1 VEEEKKSPET
11 RRSAPGTGEQYLLAL
26 IKCADWIERPYKQ
39 LSEKN
44 RANTEALKE
53 LYLCACDGVPAEK
66 AAEALKKNPPEGA
79 LRFLR
84 RKHIENLALGNYSE
98 ELSGIKKTTSTLEHD
113 VKMMSDMLTHIAS
126 HVPNFDAMF
135 PERPPGEQEGKTQE
149 NAVEERQENRM
160 QKEPERAGM
169 GYASLTLRESREREQ
184 GTEQLDPKEEK
195 ERRKENIFESGLQK
209 IREWGRA
216 KRIKKEH
223 IPEFM
228 GGLLEKGYSTEQ
240 LDYFLDCMEEGM
252 TLEDV
257 QKFAS
262 PKLPVE
268 LMQRLRML
276 EERKKKDGK

>member
-1 VEEEKKSPET
+1 MEEEKNFPET
-11 RRSAPGTGEQYLLAL
+11 RRSAPGTGEQYLFAL
-26 IKCADWIERPYKQ
+26 IKCADWVERAYKQ
-39 LSEKN
+39 LADKN
-44 RANTEALKE
+44 RANAEALKE

-66 AAEALKKNPPEGA
+66 AAEALKKSPPEGA

-135 PERPPGEQEGKTQE
+135 PERPLGEQEEKTQE
-149 NAVEERQENRM
+149 NAMQERQENRI
-160 QKEPERAGM
+160 QEGTGREP
-169 GYASLTLRESREREQ
+169 
-184 GTEQLDPKEEK
+184 GTELPDPEEWK
-195 ERRKENIFESGLQK
+195 GRRKENILESGLQK

-228 GGLLEKGYSTEQ
+228 GELLEKGYSTEQ
-240 LDYFLDCMEEGM
+240 LDYFMDCMEEGM
-252 TLEDV
+252 TLEDI

-276 EERKKKDGK
+276 EERKKNDGK

>member
-1 VEEEKKSPET
+1 MEEEKKSPEP

-26 IKCADWIERPYKQ
+26 IKCADWVERHYKQ
-39 LSEKN
+39 LAEKN
-44 RANTEALKE
+44 RSNTEALKE
-53 LYLCACDGVPAEK
+53 LYLCACDGVPVEK

-84 RKHIENLALGNYSE
+84 QKHIENLALGNYSE

-113 VKMMSDMLTHIAS
+113 VKMMSDMLTHIVS

-135 PERPPGEQEGKTQE
+135 PEQPPREQEEKTQE
-149 NAVEERQENRM
+149 NAMQERQENRM
-160 QKEPERAGM
+160 QKESERTGM
-169 GYASLTLRESREREQ
+169 GQVSLELRESMERE
-184 GTEQLDPKEEK
+184 TETELSDPKEEK
-195 ERRKENIFESGLQK
+195 EQRKENILESGWLK
-209 IREWGRA
+209 IREWGKA
-216 KRIKKEH
+216 KRRKKGH

-228 GGLLEKGYSTEQ
+228 GGLLEKGYNTEQ

-252 TLEDV
+252 TLEEI

-262 PKLPVE
+262 PKLSVE

-276 EERKKKDGK
+276 EERKRDNGK